1 MTKDYNFFNANDEET
16 ENKNFLE
23 SASKEN
29 ETKEYIQ
36 TVLKGFV
43 WIFMFVV
50 SFVAIFLIF
59 KTPYYQYYK
68 NKAPIKLNSNG
79 DVVENGNDI
88 TITDNKS
95 YNPSEDFT
103 NDTNNDML
111 ENFSDDPNSSLNGNL
126 KENSVANSQSE
137 NSASPT
143 VVPSKVVKNEDS
155 SPNLK
160 LNSKNVKNTI
170 TENNKVSREETLK
183 RELASNNKNHLNDSD
198 LTNLLKNNRTLSDKQ
213 LARATT
219 RPTPEV
225 DSTNSANNVSS
236 IASSNSN
243 ATQAPISVNSAKVTA
258 SNKSVWLVNIY
269 SSTNKSTLK
278 RSYNNLK
285 NKYSALQ
292 NTSAYFTEFF
302 HNKGKTYRISV
313 AKNTAGHS
321 GNSYFNTKYDAS
333 KFCAT
338 LKGQGLDC
346 FVSMVFLP
354 SLSKYAVK

>member
-1 MTKDYNFFNANDEET
+1 MVKDYNFFNANDEET
-16 ENKNFLE
+16 ENNNFLE

-43 WIFMFVV
+43 WIFMFIV

-68 NKAPIKLNSNG
+68 ARTPIKLDSNG
-79 DVVENGNDI
+79 DVVDNSNDV
-88 TITDNKS
+88 TITDNKG
-95 YNPSEDFT
+95 YDPSEKFT
-103 NDTNNDML
+103 KNTNNDML
-111 ENFSDDPNSSLNGNL
+111 ENFSEESNSSLNDSALDNTNKNYSNKVPIVHS
-126 KENSVANSQSE
+126 KEIKDSDSNKHE
-137 NSASPT
+137 R
-143 VVPSKVVKNEDS
+143 VKT
-155 SPNLK
+155 
-160 LNSKNVKNTI
+160 KNTI
-170 TENNKVSREETLK
+170 AENNTISREETLK

-198 LTNLLKNNRTLSDKQ
+198 LTNLLKNNKTLSDRQ

-219 RPTPEV
+219 RSNPEIASV
-225 DSTNSANNVSS
+225 NSTNNTASLT
-236 IASSNSN
+236 SSNSTMAMAPTSSESTGG
-243 ATQAPISVNSAKVTA
+243 AT

-302 HNKGKTYRISV
+302 HNQGKTYRISV

-321 GNSYFNTKYDAS
+321 GNSYFNTKHDAS
-333 KFCAT
+333 QFCAT

>member
-1 MTKDYNFFNANDEET
+1 MAKDYNFFNANDEES
-16 ENKNFLE
+16 ENNNFLE

-68 NKAPIKLNSNG
+68 AKVPIKLDSNG
-79 DVVENGNDI
+79 NVVDSGNDI

-95 YNPSEDFT
+95 YDPSEKFT
-103 NDTNNDML
+103 KNTNNDML
-111 ENFSDDPNSSLNGNL
+111 ENFSDDPNSSF
-126 KENSVANSQSE
+126 NSSSLANSGNNTDESD
-137 NSASPT
+137 NNKPP
-143 VVPSKVVKNEDS
+143 VVHSKEIKDVDSSKNEVAK
-155 SPNLK
+155 PK
-160 LNSKNVKNTI
+160 KTMA
-170 TENNKVSREETLK
+170 ENNTTSREETLK
-183 RELASNNKNHLNDSD
+183 RELAGNNKNHLNDSD
-198 LTNLLKNNRTLSDKQ
+198 LTSLLKNNKTLSDRQ
-213 LARATT
+213 LAGATT
-219 RPTPEV
+219 KPTPESYNTTSV
-225 DSTNSANNVSS
+225 AGNNPVLSSSANVKSESGNVKLTNS
-236 IASSNSN
+236 
-243 ATQAPISVNSAKVTA
+243 TA

-302 HNKGKTYRISV
+302 HNQGKTYRISV
-313 AKNTAGHS
+313 AKNTTGHNS
-321 GNSYFNTKYDAS
+321 NSYFNTKHDAS
-333 KFCAT
+333 QFCNT